1 MGNWK
6 QEPQSLLP
14 TAEPTRDDVLFF
26 AGFYDGE
33 GSACRQGNNSIVVQV
48 PQKDPELLY
57 RARSLWGGSIRVNG
71 VGISVWVMSGD
82 RARRFLQ
89 AIYPHLSSRRKE
101 QIEKAGGLL
110 LTGKG
115 SATVGGITQERREAR
130 AKMTTDAERHHETSY
145 QYYLRN
151 KDKMHE
157 NSRRWSRDNRERV
170 NARQRERR
178 RKIHEQQV
186 SAQNE
191 LHSERSVLVN

>member
-33 GSACRQGNNSIVVQV
+33 GSACKHGRRSIVVQV

-57 RARSLWGGSIRVNG
+57 RARSLWGGSIRKSFG
-71 VGISVWVMSGD
+71 RDISVWVMSGD
-82 RARRFLQ
+82 RARKFLI
-89 AIYPHLSSRRKE
+89 AIYPLVSSRRKQ
-101 QIEKAGGLL
+101 QIENAGGLT

-115 SATVGGITQERREAR
+115 QATMGGLTKERQEVR
-130 AKMTTDAERHHETSY
+130 AGMTDTERHHETSY

-151 KDKMHE
+151 KEKSHE
-157 NSRRWSRDNRERV
+157 NSRRWAQENPEKRNATQRARRRRLREQQLSV
-170 NARQRERR
+170 QNEIQSERR
-178 RKIHEQQV
+178 PLI
-186 SAQNE
+186 N
-191 LHSERSVLVN
+191 